1 MLKYIKQL
9 TSLFAVLAVL
19 FAFGTEAMAA
29 KSQKL

>member
-9 TSLFAVLAVL
+9 TSMVAVLAVL

-29 KSQKL
+29 KKV